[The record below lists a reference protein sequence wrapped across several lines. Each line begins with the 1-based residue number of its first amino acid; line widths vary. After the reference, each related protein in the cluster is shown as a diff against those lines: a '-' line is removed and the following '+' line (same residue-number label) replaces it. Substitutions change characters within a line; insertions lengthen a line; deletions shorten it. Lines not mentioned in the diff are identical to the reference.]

1 MFSTIRKAFSNAAA
15 RIAAVFTGGVA
26 AKATADQAET
36 GAAPTQQLAYN
47 LPPAV
52 APKME
57 FVGRTRTRSRTAHS
71 NRDARRKHGIP
82 HGTSGA
88 KLVRRAMERRLTL
101 RGQDVA
107 RYAA

>member
-15 RIAAVFTGGVA
+15 RIAAVFTGGA
-26 AKATADQAET
+26 AAQATADQAET

-57 FVGRTRTRSRTAHS
+57 FVGRSRSRTAHS

>member
-1 MFSTIRKAFSNAAA
+1 MFSSIRKALTSAAA
-15 RIAAVFTGGVA
+15 RIGAVFTGKRPEVLIVDDVEVA
-26 AKATADQAET
+26 A
-36 GAAPTQQLAYN
+36 AATQQLAYN

-57 FVGRTRTRSRTAHS
+57 FVGRSRSRTAHS
-71 NRDARRKHGIP
+71 NRDARRKYGIP

-107 RYAA
+107 RYAV